1 MVDPRA
7 QASAYRRSKP
17 WEMSAM
23 SYEGPATVILDD
35 GSEFAVSAVI
45 RIHSMDSLAAWWGRV
60 LARDGDLSALR
71 RASSATLLLP
81 NGRDGTFIADR
92 FDPGQPDRMSIRG
105 SGPPPYGAR

>member
-1 MVDPRA
+1 
-7 QASAYRRSKP
+7 
-17 WEMSAM
+17 M

-60 LARDGDLSALR
+60 RAKGADLSPLMT
-71 RASSATLLLP
+71 ASAGTLVLP
-81 NGRDGTFIADR
+81 NGHDGTFVADR
-92 FDPGQPDRMSIRG
+92 FDPGMPDQMSIRG